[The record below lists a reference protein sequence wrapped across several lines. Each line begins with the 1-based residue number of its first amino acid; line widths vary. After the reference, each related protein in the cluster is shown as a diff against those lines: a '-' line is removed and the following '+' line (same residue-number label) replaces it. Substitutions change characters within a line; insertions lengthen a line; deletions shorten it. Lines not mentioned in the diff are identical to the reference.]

1 MLKWLFDI
9 GHAEDGAE
17 KIDERFIITAE
28 LAENYIAS
36 GAECLGAI
44 EEGRDPLLC
53 DINADDRAHTWA
65 NGWWPVDIGPRRKSI
80 METRRIS
87 TPRLLYNHILTWCFA
102 PSSIWSTLLHSRKNS
117 VSIKS
122 SIIEVLKTKYQFS
135 SECGWKA
142 IYLSNIK
149 MIKIFF
155 VCLTCLPH
163 KCEYFQA
170 SILFTQSFRNPKAI
184 SFFKSPKH
192 WKSVAPDRN
201 FQSGQKIWPCC
212 IVPTGQWT
220 LWLFP
225 SKDFSIY
232 MRWLHYYNINYRVP
246 KILLTR
252 KAPLCK
258 WNIFMAGT
266 DFFTHIK
273 FQALHP
279 WLLLFQ
285 NHSGLSL
292 K

>member
-1 MLKWLFDI
+1 
-9 GHAEDGAE
+9 
-17 KIDERFIITAE
+17 
-28 LAENYIAS
+28 
-36 GAECLGAI
+36 
-44 EEGRDPLLC
+44 
-53 DINADDRAHTWA
+53 
-65 NGWWPVDIGPRRKSI
+65 

-102 PSSIWSTLLHSRKNS
+102 PSSIRSTLHSRKNS

-170 SILFTQSFRNPKAI
+170 SILFTQSFRPFRNPKAI

-232 MRWLHYYNINYRVP
+232 ICDDCIIITSTTASQR
-246 KILLTR
+246 
-252 KAPLCK
+252 
-258 WNIFMAGT
+258 
-266 DFFTHIK
+266 FFWQEK
-273 FQALHP
+273 
-279 WLLLFQ
+279 LLFV
-285 NHSGLSL
+285 SGTFLWQGPIFL
-292 K
+292 PT